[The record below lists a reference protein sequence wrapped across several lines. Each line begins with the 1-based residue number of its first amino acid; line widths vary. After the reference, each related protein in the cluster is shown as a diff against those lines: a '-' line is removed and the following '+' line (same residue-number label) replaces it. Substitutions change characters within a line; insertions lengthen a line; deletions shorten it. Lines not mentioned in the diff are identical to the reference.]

1 MATGRQAF
9 SGASVAV
16 IFDAILHQPPAPPLS
31 LNPELPA
38 ELDRIIS
45 KSLEKDRDLRC
56 QTAAEL
62 RADLKRLQHDT
73 SSGRAATAPAVSD
86 RSPAAETSPLQP
98 GGTSRD
104 RVLDA
109 TPARRRKK
117 GLFLGVAA
125 ALTLI
130 AALAYVFR
138 PALPPHQG
146 VAAAAEFQ
154 KILNHSGIALNEP
167 IAPRPI
173 SALAAPTRSPVTA
186 ARLAPNTRTSWSS
199 GKMPILTLL
208 SSNKLRLSTPSC
220 SER

>member
-146 VAAAAEFQ
+146 AATPPNSRRFSTTPA
-154 KILNHSGIALNEP
+154 
-167 IAPRPI
+167 
-173 SALAAPTRSPVTA
+173 SP
-186 ARLAPNTRTSWSS
+186 
-199 GKMPILTLL
+199 
-208 SSNKLRLSTPSC
+208 
-220 SER
+220 

>member
-1 MATGRQAF
+1 MSPEQALGQEVDARTDLFSLGAVLYEMGTGRQAF
-9 SGASVAV
+9 SGGTVAA

-98 GGTSRD
+98 GGTSCD

-146 VAAAAEFQ
+146 AAAPPNSRRFSTTPA
-154 KILNHSGIALNEP
+154 
-167 IAPRPI
+167 
-173 SALAAPTRSPVTA
+173 SP
-186 ARLAPNTRTSWSS
+186 
-199 GKMPILTLL
+199 
-208 SSNKLRLSTPSC
+208 
-220 SER
+220 